1 MSATSRKFASTLVCA
16 LALALVLLCGLEA
29 GAQETTVGAPKTG
42 ETDTAA
48 AETPAPAV
56 AARAW
61 TLMDIRTGEYL
72 TGGNGDKRLPM
83 ASTTKIML
91 ALVVL
96 EEANLEEEV
105 VVSQDA
111 ASFAV
116 PLYSNVGLFPG
127 DTVSVRELLMASMIS
142 SGDDAAYA
150 LAEHLGDG
158 SVGRFVEKMNRKA
171 EDLGLKN
178 TQFENPVGFDD
189 REHYSSARDLAKI
202 ARRAFRYPEFRE
214 IVSTS
219 ETTISTQDRAIPLTN
234 TNELLFTYA
243 PSTGVKTGTT
253 PAAGPSLVASAES
266 GDESYITVVLDDE
279 QRFEDAAVMLE
290 HGFAAYDRRALIVEN
305 EKYSE
310 VDVPYRRDEKIDL
323 IAAKSVRGLVD
334 ENPDVKRRVEVRGE
348 LPSSAGPGTRIGK
361 VVVSVDGE
369 RLGESALVARQG
381 YEEASLWQKLW
392 YTVEGVLD

>member
-1 MSATSRKFASTLVCA
+1 
-16 LALALVLLCGLEA
+16 
-29 GAQETTVGAPKTG
+29 
-42 ETDTAA
+42 
-48 AETPAPAV
+48 
-56 AARAW
+56 
-61 TLMDIRTGEYL
+61 MDIRTGEYL
-72 TGGNGDKRLPM
+72 TGGNGDERLPM

-310 VDVPYRRDEKIDL
+310 VDVPYRRGEKIDL

-334 ENPDVKRRVEVRGE
+334 ENPDVKRRVEVREE

-369 RLGESALVARQG
+369 RLEESALVARQG